1 MMIVTIMLTRMVPML
16 LIIVKL
22 VRMVLKES
30 DLIAEYCD
38 DAGEDSFFFLDGWM
52 LVRIVVTPGRQNPQC
67 RSCFEL
73 PDERYFVVKH
83 IFANSILSMK

>member
-1 MMIVTIMLTRMVPML
+1 MTLLLSSVMM
-16 LIIVKL
+16 L
-22 VRMVLKES
+22 VRIV
-30 DLIAEYCD
+30 
-38 DAGEDSFFFLDGWM
+38 FFLDGWM